1 MAVPGKR
8 LFWISII
15 VVELVLGYVL
25 WKPVRDHWRRSH
37 RAAVTK
43 PASKRPELAQPEAQ
57 KPRLQPEIKA
67 AGPSVAS
74 SVRPST
80 SLPPSKPWAGIRS
93 TASPHPKSVVPRSI
107 VVNAGLK
114 TPEPIPA
121 KLAVTPPPSGLAE
134 SFWCHISMVQPECD
148 CKKGN
153 EQATNLV
160 QQ

>member
-1 MAVPGKR
+1 MAVPAKR

-25 WKPVRDHWRRSH
+25 WRPVRDHLRRSH
-37 RAAVTK
+37 RAAVTT
-43 PASKRPELAQPEAQ
+43 PALKRPEIPQPQAQ
-57 KPRLQPEIKA
+57 KPKQQPELKA
-67 AGPSVAS
+67 AGPGVAS
-74 SVRPST
+74 PARPS
-80 SLPPSKPWAGIRS
+80 SSPSKPWAGIRS
-93 TASPHPKSVVPRSI
+93 VAPTHPKSIVPSSI

-121 KLAVTPPPSGLAE
+121 KPTVTPPPTAGLAE
-134 SFWCHISMVQPECD
+134 SFWCHISMVQPQCD

-153 EQATNLV
+153 EQASNLV

>member
-1 MAVPGKR
+1 MAVPAKR

-25 WKPVRDHWRRSH
+25 WKPVRDHLRRSH
-37 RAAVTK
+37 RAAVTS
-43 PASKRPELAQPEAQ
+43 PAPKRPEIPQFQAQ
-57 KPRLQPEIKA
+57 KPKQQPELKA
-67 AGPSVAS
+67 AVPSAAPSAKPS
-74 SVRPST
+74 SS
-80 SLPPSKPWAGIRS
+80 PSKPWAGIRS
-93 TASPHPKSVVPRSI
+93 TAPVHPRSIAPKSI

-121 KLAVTPPPSGLAE
+121 KPSVTPPPAGFAE